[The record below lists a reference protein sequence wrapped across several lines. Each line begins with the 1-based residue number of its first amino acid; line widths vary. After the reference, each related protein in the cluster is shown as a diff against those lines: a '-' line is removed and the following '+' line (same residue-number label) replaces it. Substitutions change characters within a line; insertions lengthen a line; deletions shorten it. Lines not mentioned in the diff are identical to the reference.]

1 MVIKNQSDFVAF
13 RIFQINY
20 FQEFNDCSET
30 YVLAV
35 PSYKTMIDRGTK
47 IFSRVCNGLDSWL
60 FIIRYC
66 NRLVSI
72 NWNQVAF
79 FVKA

>member
-1 MVIKNQSDFVAF
+1 
-13 RIFQINY
+13 
-20 FQEFNDCSET
+20 
-30 YVLAV
+30 
-35 PSYKTMIDRGTK
+35 
-47 IFSRVCNGLDSWL
+47 LDSWL